1 MNSNIQFFYFLLLF
15 CVPTISLSQGSK
27 AISIDSLEHKT
38 ISELKTIAASNGNIH
53 VTKVLIDRSKKEKN
67 IEALADG
74 YFLMSIFTVNED
86 VLRYSDS
93 IIALKDA
100 FHNTLYPASA
110 YYEKGYYLYV
120 KRDFQKATDNF
131 LLANKYAYD
140 YPNPD
145 LLLKSK
151 HGLGLVKEQLLDF
164 EGALEIF
171 RQNLI
176 YARNT
181 DTPLINDD
189 SYLYTISA
197 IATSY
202 NRLTQQD
209 SAIHYTTY
217 GIKESLRL
225 HKESEYYGFVLSAAQ
240 TYFLNKQYKRSL
252 DSLHKIKPFYISS
265 NDPTSLASVYYYLAR
280 NYQETNKE
288 ELAIPL
294 LKNIDTLFQN
304 NRDTRTEIR
313 ESYQLLIAYY
323 ENKNDL
329 QSQLLYTEKL
339 LALDSLRYKT
349 GLYLNKKILEEY
361 EIPLLIESKQN
372 IIDELEHK
380 KGKFLLIIYVLSGIS
395 ILVIL
400 TVIYLRRKNNL
411 FKKRFEQFINQESVN
426 NSIKETQVNKKSTT
440 LNIPEDIV
448 HHILNRLD
456 TFEKDHKYLDTQISI
471 NNLSK
476 TLGTNPNYLSKVINH
491 VKEMS
496 FTQYINN
503 LRIEQAIKTLKNDP
517 LYQKFTIKA
526 IAREF
531 GFKTS
536 ESFSKAFYKKTGIKP
551 SFFLKSIESI
561 NN

>member
-1 MNSNIQFFYFLLLF
+1 MNNNKRLFYILFFSCIHIALA
-15 CVPTISLSQGSK
+15 QK
-27 AISIDSLEHKT
+27 NQAISIDSLEHKT
-38 ISELKTIAASNGNIH
+38 ISELKTIAASNGNIR

-74 YFLMSIFTVNED
+74 YYLMSIFTFNED

-100 FHNTLYPASA
+100 FRNTLYPASA
-110 YYEKGYYLYV
+110 YYKKGYYLYV

-131 LLANKYAYD
+131 LLANKYAHD

-240 TYFLNKQYKRSL
+240 TYFLNKEYKRSL

-313 ESYQLLIAYY
+313 ESYQLLIDYY

-339 LALDSLRYKT
+339 LALDSLRYKN

-361 EIPLLIESKQN
+361 EIPLLIESKQS
-372 IIDELEHK
+372 IIDALEHK
-380 KGKFLLIIYVLSGIS
+380 KGNFLLIIYVLSGIC

-400 TVIYLRRKNNL
+400 IVIYLRRKNNL
-411 FKKRFEQFINQESVN
+411 FKKRFEQLINQESVN
-426 NSIKETQVNKKSTT
+426 SSIKETQVNKKSTT